1 MGRLETTV
9 VFAWMTDYRI
19 CISDVAVVAN
29 PVFFVCSASGD
40 TGVHLN
46 ISLAVIASAGDAER
60 GEATTYS

>member
-1 MGRLETTV
+1 
-9 VFAWMTDYRI
+9 MTDYRI